1 VDILPAVSE
10 DTLTLKSDLQA
21 LLVLVDIVSR
31 FTWLIFM
38 PNKSARS
45 VIASLS
51 TFAAQVIVK
60 SLDAHELL

>member
-1 VDILPAVSE
+1 
-10 DTLTLKSDLQA
+10 
-21 LLVLVDIVSR
+21 
-31 FTWLIFM
+31 M